1 MPRQHREFSHAHS
14 RWHWCV
20 LLCLMWG
27 VNGWGA
33 AGQQLLPSEIDILAR
48 IDAVQSDK
56 ALVEAQRDAAIA
68 QYRIALEHLREIG
81 PLRDRVR
88 ELEREA
94 ASAPQ
99 RVREIEQRLERQAL
113 VAPPNG
119 RASYEDL
126 TQQFAQA
133 QTDLNAARASAE
145 EVAREAEDIGRA
157 PLTLRDAITKA
168 REARQSAAEQLANLA
183 KTQQP
188 AVIRQAQEIALR
200 AEIAA
205 RDAESEALDA
215 ELQTLDARASLVTAR
230 RKLADAEVERASDQA
245 AQLQGLLSG
254 QRHAIAERVREM
266 AQQFTADAA
275 QQPAVIA
282 AEARA
287 NADLANRVAT
297 LIGQLD
303 GAVEEQRWLRQRID
317 EIAELRR
324 TAADQLEIAQ
334 QGGSLGQVLHRQRQ
348 QLPGLLQHRNDLRER
363 SEVIALARFAQFEL
377 RAQIKQR
384 ESLEPRIAEAIGALP
399 AAEQDALRPG
409 LREQLIRGNAL
420 LERFDR
426 TYTTYI
432 AELGAV
438 DQLQRE
444 LSGLVTNYA
453 ALLERNLVW
462 IADTQPPTWTWPL
475 AILNAGLTLVSS
487 ARWIELGVACVR
499 GFTEAPAI
507 PGLGLLALGLIIYYR
522 KRMRLRLVR
531 CAKVV
536 GDIGRD
542 RFSATLEAL
551 LIALVLA
558 LPLPL
563 MLAILGTTLSTGGG
577 EGNFAGAVGSGLRSA
592 AGVAL
597 ALEAVRTLCR
607 DGGAL
612 DQHLRWRVEM
622 RRALAQPLRWLL
634 PVAVTSTLLVATTNA
649 LGQYL
654 DTLGRASFVVS
665 AIALAVFVWRGLHP
679 ERGVLAAYFVGSRRR
694 GWQWNLRNLW
704 FGALVLLPVALGM
717 LAIVGYYYTAQQL
730 LSRFCATGILLAL
743 TVLGLQLLLRW
754 LGIAESRLARQQ
766 ALARRD
772 AEMEAVA
779 RKLSEQA
786 DVQGEVT
793 VEIPAAHNVDLGTV
807 NAQVRAL
814 LRIALVLTLGAG
826 LWWIWSDMLPALSAL
841 QDVVLWQYMSGAGDA
856 KVVASVTAAGVGLA
870 LLVSV
875 VTYLAA
881 RNLPGLLEV
890 VVLQRLEVDQGAR
903 YAANAVSRYLI
914 IVVGALLVVNILGLE
929 WNRLQW
935 LIAALGVGLGFGLQ
949 EVVANFV
956 SGLIILFERPFRIGD
971 TVTVGSV
978 SGTVTRIQIRAT
990 TITDWDRKELIVPNK
1005 TFITDQLVN
1014 WTLNDPVLRVVVPVG
1029 VAYGSDTELVR
1040 RLLLEIAEANP
1051 RALADPPP
1059 QVWFL
1064 GFGDSSLNFE
1074 MRVFVS
1080 GLAELLPVTHEL
1092 HVAIDAGFREHR
1104 VEIAFPQRD
1113 LHLRSLDPQLLE
1125 LLRSRPPGPA
1135 PGGAG

>member
-1 MPRQHREFSHAHS
+1 MPRRHPEVSHPRS
-14 RWHWCV
+14 RWRWWTLLWLVWCV
-20 LLCLMWG
+20 S
-27 VNGWGA
+27 GWSA
-33 AGQQLLPSEIDILAR
+33 TGQQSLPSEADILAR

-56 ALVEAQRDAAIA
+56 ALVEAQREAAVA

-81 PLRDRVR
+81 RQHDRVR

-99 RVREIEQRLERQAL
+99 RVREIEQRLDRQPL

-119 RASYEDL
+119 RASYEEL

-133 QTDLNAARASAE
+133 QTDLNTARVSAE

-157 PLTLRDAITKA
+157 PLTLREAATQA
-168 REARQSAAEQLANLA
+168 RAARLSGAEQLANLA
-183 KTQQP
+183 KTPQP
-188 AVIRQAQEIALR
+188 VVIRQAQEIALR

-205 RDAESEALDA
+205 RDAESEALDTA
-215 ELQTLDARASLVTAR
+215 LQTLEARASLVTAR

-266 AQQFTADAA
+266 AQQFTAEAAA
-275 QQPAVIA
+275 QPEVIA
-282 AEARA
+282 AEANA
-287 NADLANRVAT
+287 NAELATRLAT
-297 LIGQLD
+297 VIDQLD
-303 GAVEEQRWLRQRID
+303 GAVEEQQQLRQRID
-317 EIAELRR
+317 EITELRR
-324 TAADQLEIAQ
+324 TAADQLDIARL
-334 QGGSLGQVLHRQRQ
+334 GGSLGQVLHRQRL
-348 QLPGLLQHRNDLRER
+348 QLPNLLQHRQDLRQR
-363 SEVIALARFAQFEL
+363 SEAIALARFAQLEL
-377 RAQIKQR
+377 RTRLKER
-384 ESLEPRIAEAIGALP
+384 ENPESRIAERIGGLP
-399 AAEQDALRPG
+399 PAEQDAVRSG
-409 LREQLIRGNAL
+409 LREQFGRGNAL

-444 LSGLVTNYA
+444 LSNLVTDYA
-453 ALLERNLVW
+453 TLLERNLVW

-475 AILNAGLTLVSS
+475 AIASAALTLVSP
-487 ARWIELGVACVR
+487 AHWVDLGAALAHGC
-499 GFTEAPAI
+499 TEAPAI
-507 PGLGLLALGLIIYYR
+507 PALGLLVLGLIVYYR
-522 KRMRLRLVR
+522 KRMRARLVG
-531 CAKVV
+531 CADVV
-536 GDIGRD
+536 GDVERD

-563 MLAILGTTLSTGGG
+563 MFAIVGAVLSAGGG
-577 EGNFAGAVGSGLRSA
+577 EGSFAGALGSGLQSA
-592 AGVAL
+592 ARVAL
-597 ALEAVRTLCR
+597 ALEAVRTMCR
-607 DGGAL
+607 NGGVL
-612 DQHLRWRVEM
+612 DRHLRWRAEA
-622 RRALAQPLRWLL
+622 RRALLRPLRWLL
-634 PVAVTSTLLVATTNA
+634 PISVAATLLVETTNA
-649 LGQYL
+649 LGQHL
-654 DTLGRASFVVS
+654 DTLGRAAFVLS
-665 AIALAVFVWRGLHP
+665 AAALAVFVWRGLHP
-679 ERGVLAAYFVGSRRR
+679 ERGALESYFIGIRRH
-694 GWQWNLRNLW
+694 GWQWNLRKLW

-717 LAIVGYYYTAQQL
+717 LAMTGYYYTAQQL
-730 LSRFCATGILLAL
+730 LNRLCATGILLAV

-772 AEMEAVA
+772 AEMEAMA
-779 RKLSEQA
+779 RKLGEQA

-826 LWWIWSDMLPALSAL
+826 FWWIWSDMLPALSAL
-841 QDVVLWQYMSGAGDA
+841 QDVVLWQYMSGAGDSKA
-856 KVVASVTAAGVGLA
+856 VASVTAAGVGLA

-890 VVLQRLEVDQGAR
+890 VVLQRLEVDHGAR

-914 IVVGALLVVNILGLE
+914 VVVGALLVVNILGLE

-935 LIAALGVGLGFGLQ
+935 LVAALGVGLGFGLQ

-1029 VAYGSDTELVR
+1029 IAYGSDTELAR

-1064 GFGDSSLNFE
+1064 GFGESSLNFE
-1074 MRVFVS
+1074 MRVFVC

-1092 HVAIDAGFREHR
+1092 HVAIDAGFRAHR
-1104 VEIAFPQRD
+1104 VEMAFPQRD
-1113 LHLRSLDPQLLE
+1113 LHLRSLDPHVLE
-1125 LLRSRPPGPA
+1125 LLRSRPPAPA
-1135 PGGAG
+1135 PGAAG

>member
-1 MPRQHREFSHAHS
+1 
-14 RWHWCV
+14 
-20 LLCLMWG
+20 
-27 VNGWGA
+27 
-33 AGQQLLPSEIDILAR
+33 
-48 IDAVQSDK
+48 
-56 ALVEAQRDAAIA
+56 
-68 QYRIALEHLREIG
+68 
-81 PLRDRVR
+81 
-88 ELEREA
+88 
-94 ASAPQ
+94 
-99 RVREIEQRLERQAL
+99 
-113 VAPPNG
+113 
-119 RASYEDL
+119 
-126 TQQFAQA
+126 
-133 QTDLNAARASAE
+133 
-145 EVAREAEDIGRA
+145 
-157 PLTLRDAITKA
+157 
-168 REARQSAAEQLANLA
+168 
-183 KTQQP
+183 
-188 AVIRQAQEIALR
+188 
-200 AEIAA
+200 
-205 RDAESEALDA
+205 
-215 ELQTLDARASLVTAR
+215 
-230 RKLADAEVERASDQA
+230 
-245 AQLQGLLSG
+245 
-254 QRHAIAERVREM
+254 
-266 AQQFTADAA
+266 
-275 QQPAVIA
+275 
-282 AEARA
+282 
-287 NADLANRVAT
+287 
-297 LIGQLD
+297 
-303 GAVEEQRWLRQRID
+303 
-317 EIAELRR
+317 
-324 TAADQLEIAQ
+324 
-334 QGGSLGQVLHRQRQ
+334 
-348 QLPGLLQHRNDLRER
+348 LRER
-363 SEVIALARFAQFEL
+363 SEVIALARFAQLEL

-384 ESLEPRIAEAIGALP
+384 ESLEPRIVEAIGALP

-426 TYTTYI
+426 TYTTYV

-444 LSGLVTNYA
+444 LSDLVTDYA

-462 IADTQPPTWTWPL
+462 IADTQPPPWTWPL

-507 PGLGLLALGLIIYYR
+507 PGLGLLALGLIVYYR

-577 EGNFAGAVGSGLRSA
+577 EGNFAGSVGSGLRSA

-622 RRALAQPLRWLL
+622 RRALAPPLRWLL
-634 PVAVTSTLLVATTNA
+634 PVAVTSALLVATTNA
-649 LGQYL
+649 LGQHL
-654 DTLGRASFVVS
+654 DTLGRAAFVVS
-665 AIALAVFVWRGLHP
+665 AIALAVFVWSGLHP

-779 RKLSEQA
+779 RKLGEQA

-841 QDVVLWQYMSGAGDA
+841 QDVVLWQYMSGAGDS

-1029 VAYGSDTELVR
+1029 IAYGSGPELGGR
-1040 RLLLEIAEANP
+1040 APLGAPGSGSRHDESGSCRPAP
-1051 RALADPPP
+1051 RAA
-1059 QVWFL
+1059 
-1064 GFGDSSLNFE
+1064 GCSRASAASLK
-1074 MRVFVS
+1074 
-1080 GLAELLPVTHEL
+1080 
-1092 HVAIDAGFREHR
+1092 
-1104 VEIAFPQRD
+1104 
-1113 LHLRSLDPQLLE
+1113 
-1125 LLRSRPPGPA
+1125 
-1135 PGGAG
+1135 

>member
-48 IDAVQSDK
+48 IDAIQSDK

-119 RASYEDL
+119 RVSYEDL

-266 AQQFTADAA
+266 AQQFTAEAA

-303 GAVEEQRWLRQRID
+303 GAVEEQRRLRQRID

-363 SEVIALARFAQFEL
+363 SEVIALARFAQLEL

-384 ESLEPRIAEAIGALP
+384 ESLEPRIVEAIGALP

-426 TYTTYI
+426 TYTTYV

-444 LSGLVTNYA
+444 LSDLVTDYA

-507 PGLGLLALGLIIYYR
+507 PGLGLLALGLIVYYR

-649 LGQYL
+649 LGQHL
-654 DTLGRASFVVS
+654 DTLGRAAFVVS
-665 AIALAVFVWRGLHP
+665 AIALAVFVWSGLHP

-779 RKLSEQA
+779 RKLGEQA

-841 QDVVLWQYMSGAGDA
+841 QDVVLWQYMSGAGDS

-1029 VAYGSDTELVR
+1029 IAYGSDTELAR

-1113 LHLRSLDPQLLE
+1113 LHLRSLDPQILE

-1135 PGGAG
+1135 PGVAG